1 MEGPLFDAYNR
12 VTSLALILTRRLSL
26 LGGEVASKKSMEAET
41 WQWTPVTMLGAIGV
55 LAGAAAL
62 YLRIVKDDVIR
73 PPPIADARV
82 IIKGIKIP
90 SSRVIIAP

>member
-1 MEGPLFDAYNR
+1 
-12 VTSLALILTRRLSL
+12 
-26 LGGEVASKKSMEAET
+26 
-41 WQWTPVTMLGAIGV
+41 MLGAIGV